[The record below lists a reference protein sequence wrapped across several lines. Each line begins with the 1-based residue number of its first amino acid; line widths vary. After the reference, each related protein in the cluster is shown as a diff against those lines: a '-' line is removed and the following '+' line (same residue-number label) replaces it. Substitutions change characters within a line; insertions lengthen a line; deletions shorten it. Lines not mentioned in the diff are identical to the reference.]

1 VSAAYKTIAV
11 IGAGAWGTALAQTA
25 ARAGLTPVLWAHEV
39 ATVAE
44 INAQH
49 TNRVFLNDVPLDPA
63 ISATGNLAACVANAD
78 IVLFATPAQ
87 HLRGTLARA
96 AAALGKSVPIVLAT
110 KGIEVGTGAMMSEIV
125 AATAPGHAIA
135 ILTGP
140 TFAREVAMAQPTAVT
155 LACADAAL
163 GQALAQ
169 ALATPHFRVY
179 RNDDAVGAQVGG
191 AVKNVVAL
199 GCGIVAGLGLGD
211 NARAALMTR
220 GLAEMVRLGLALGGR
235 AETLMG
241 LSGLGDL
248 ALTCNNDQ
256 SRNMR
261 FGRALGRGQTP
272 AQALGDPALGLAHAV
287 IEGVEGAAS
296 VGALAA
302 SKKVDMPIVAAID
315 AILHHGAGVLQT
327 VQTLLARP
335 LKDE

>member
-1 VSAAYKTIAV
+1 VSPAFKSIAV

-25 ARAGLTPVLWAHEV
+25 ARAGLEARLWAHEA

-44 INAQH
+44 INTHH
-49 TNRVFLNDVPLDPA
+49 TNRVFLKDVALDPS
-63 ISATGNLAACVANAD
+63 ISATGDLAACLGGAD
-78 IVLFATPAQ
+78 IALFATPAQ
-87 HLRGTLARA
+87 HLRATLVQA
-96 AAALGKSVPIVLAT
+96 AAALGAHTPVVLAT
-110 KGIEVGTGAMMSEIV
+110 KGIELGTGALMGEI
-125 AATAPGHAIA
+125 AAAAAPGHAVA

-140 TFAREVAMAQPTAVT
+140 TFAREVALAQPTAVT

-179 RNDDAVGAQVGG
+179 RNDDTVGAQVGG

-261 FGRALGRGQTP
+261 FGRALGQGLTP
-272 AQALGDPALGLAHAV
+272 AQALGDPALGLTHAV

-302 SKKVDMPIVAAID
+302 SRKIDMPIVAAID
-315 AILHHGAGVLQT
+315 AILHRRAGVAST
-327 VQTLLARP
+327 VAALLARP

>member
-1 VSAAYKTIAV
+1 MSRTFKKIAV

-25 ARAGLTPVLWAHEV
+25 ARAGLKPTLWAYET

-44 INAQH
+44 IIERH
-49 TNRVFLNDVPLDPA
+49 TNAVYLPGVALDPA
-63 ISATGNLAACVANAD
+63 IDATSDLGAAAAEAD
-78 IVLFATPAQ
+78 IVLAATPAQ
-87 HLRGTLARA
+87 HLRATLQRL
-96 AAALGKSVPIVLAT
+96 ALPAGVPLILAT
-110 KGIEVGTGAMMSEIV
+110 KGIELGTGALMSDV
-125 AATAPGHAIA
+125 AQHAAPSHPIA

-140 TFAREVAMAQPTAVT
+140 TFAREVALAQPTAVT
-155 LACADAAL
+155 LAASDATL

-169 ALATPHFRVY
+169 ALATPRFRIY
-179 RNDDAVGAQVGG
+179 RNDDVVGAQVGG

-199 GCGIVAGLGLGD
+199 GCGIVAGLALGD

-220 GLAEMVRLGLALGGR
+220 GLAEMVRLGVALGGR

-261 FGRALGRGQTP
+261 FGRALGRGLTP
-272 AQALGDPALGLAHAV
+272 TQALADPALGLAHAV

-296 VGALAA
+296 VGALARQ
-302 SKKVDMPIVAAID
+302 KGVDMPIVAALD
-315 AILHHGAGVLQT
+315 AILHHGASVART
-327 VQTLLARP
+327 VDALLNRP
-335 LKDE
+335 LKEE